1 MSDLV
6 NMGMDCGDI
15 MAMVDESYD
24 DETGTF
30 PITESDERAG
40 VPEEIDDDITE
51 EEYED
56 ILTNDDATNPAGGES
71 IVLKAAMD
79 NTEASTEVEDEVMD
93 IVMDDDEEEAELE
106 ESDIIE
112 YDEEE
117 DAEIAAMLDED
128 EEDALV

>member
-6 NMGMDCGDI
+6 NLGMDCGDV
-15 MAMVDESYD
+15 MMMVDESYD
-24 DETGTF
+24 DETGTL
-30 PITESDERAG
+30 PVNESNERAG

-56 ILTNDDATNPAGGES
+56 ILTNDDATNPAGEDS
-71 IVLKAAMD
+71 IVLKAAME
-79 NTEASTEVEDEVMD
+79 TEVETEVEDEVMD
-93 IVMDDDEEEAELE
+93 IVIDDDEEEDQLE

-128 EEDALV
+128 DEDALI

>member
-6 NMGMDCGDI
+6 NLGMDCGDI

-40 VPEEIDDDITE
+40 VPQEIDDDITE

-56 ILTNDDATNPAGGES
+56 VLTNDDATNPAGDES
-71 IVLKAAMD
+71 IILKAAMETD
-79 NTEASTEVEDEVMD
+79 AQVEVEDEVMD
-93 IVMDDDEEEAELE
+93 IVMDDEEEEEQLE

-112 YDEEE
+112 YEEEE

-128 EEDALV
+128 DEDELI

>member
-6 NMGMDCGDI
+6 NLGMDCGDI

-40 VPEEIDDDITE
+40 VPQEIDDDITE

-56 ILTNDDATNPAGGES
+56 VLTNDDATNPAGDES
-71 IVLKAAMD
+71 IILKAAMETD
-79 NTEASTEVEDEVMD
+79 VQVEVEDEVMD
-93 IVMDDDEEEAELE
+93 IVMDDEEEEEQLE

-112 YDEEE
+112 YEEDE

-128 EEDALV
+128 DEDALI